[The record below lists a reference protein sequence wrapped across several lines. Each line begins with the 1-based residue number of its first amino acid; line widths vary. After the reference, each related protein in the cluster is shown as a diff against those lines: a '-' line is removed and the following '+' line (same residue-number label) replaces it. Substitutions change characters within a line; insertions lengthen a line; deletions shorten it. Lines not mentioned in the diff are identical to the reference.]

1 MPISRLRLR
10 LAAWFGF
17 IFLLA
22 LVVLDVGFLGYAR
35 RQAQRR
41 LTREVTVAASEIR
54 DAITKEYA
62 SFPQSPPDSA
72 VAEVLGEW
80 PAGPDI
86 IAVFDASGR
95 RLGARGASRLV
106 ERLSPGALGAAA
118 SGTLDLPKKRGGRL
132 RIAWARDNGPPALTV
147 VTGSS
152 IAGVEEEEETL
163 TAWLLASLPLI
174 GIGAAAAGY
183 ALARRALRPVQQMA
197 RDLDA
202 IDVQRIDRRLPV
214 GSHPDELDQL
224 ATHFN
229 GLLDRLAG
237 AQETNRRFLA
247 QAAHQL
253 RTPLTI
259 VRGESDLGLDRPRS
273 ADDYQSALRRIS
285 LAAELMSR
293 RVGELLLLAEAEA
306 GERPSLTE
314 RLELD
319 GVALEAAD
327 LMRGRASALSRTL
340 EFGTVEEVVVQGA
353 AMLVREAVLELLEN
367 ACRHGTAELPV
378 QLAVFRTGSRGL
390 IQVTNAGPPI
400 DAASHSGGLG
410 LSIVRWVAEMHGGE
424 MEVARRGSVNAVTLN
439 FPLATAPADT
449 RSPGPSPG

>member
-41 LTREVTVAASEIR
+41 LTREVTVAAAELR
-54 DAITKEYA
+54 DAISKEHA
-62 SFPQSPPDSA
+62 SFPQFPPDSA
-72 VAEVLGEW
+72 VEEVLGEW
-80 PAGPDI
+80 PAGPDVI
-86 IAVFDASGR
+86 VVFDASGR
-95 RLGARGASRLV
+95 RLGARGASGLV
-106 ERLSPGALGAAA
+106 ERLAPGALGAAA
-118 SGTLDLPKKRGGRL
+118 SGTLDLPEDREGRL
-132 RIAWARDNGPPALTV
+132 RIGWARDDTPPAVTV

-152 IAGVEEEEETL
+152 TAGLEEEEETL
-163 TAWLLASLPLI
+163 TGWLLASLPLI

-224 ATHFN
+224 ASHFN

-237 AQETNRRFLA
+237 ARETNRRFLA

-293 RVGELLLLAEAEA
+293 RVGELLLIAEAES
-306 GERPSLTE
+306 GERPALTE

-367 ACRHGTAELPV
+367 ACRHGTAQLPV
-378 QLAVFRTGSRGL
+378 QLSVFRTGTRGL

-400 DAASHSGGLG
+400 GAAAPSGGLG

-424 MEVARRGSVNAVTLN
+424 MEVARRGPLNAVTLN